1 MKKNINEISVVL
13 PCLNEEKSI
22 KYCIEKAKI
31 GIKNSGLVGE
41 VVVADNGS
49 TDDSIK
55 IAKSAGARIV
65 KINKKGYGFALRG
78 GIDASDSKYIIM
90 GDSDS
95 TYNFEDIPF
104 FIDKLKSGFDLVVG
118 NRFLGGIER
127 NAMPFL
133 NKYIGNPLLSYISK
147 KLFNSTVGDFH
158 CGLRGFTKKAYLE
171 MNLKSEGM
179 EFATE
184 MIAKASLLNLK
195 IDEVPTT
202 LSISI
207 SPRKP
212 HLRPVR
218 DGLRHLKLM
227 MAYSFIKLFKKSF
240 NVILAISIPLYLL
253 SIVYTPITFN
263 NVRLSFGV
271 VSVLENVVLIFAILK
286 SLLGMTS
293 SLFPEY
299 LDRSGKNLKDR
310 NYGLILVFIGLFLY
324 FGDVIYWS
332 SNNFGIIDQET
343 NLKILSLASIAF
355 TLGIFETFRELFLL
369 SLQYFKKIK

>member
-1 MKKNINEISVVL
+1 MKQNINEISVVL
-13 PCLNEEKSI
+13 PCLNEENSI

-31 GIKNSGLVGE
+31 GIRNSGLIGE

-49 TDDSIK
+49 TDNSIN

-65 KINKKGYGFALRG
+65 KINKKGYGCALRG
-78 GIDASDSKYIIM
+78 GIDASESKYIIM

-95 TYNFEDIPF
+95 TYNFEDIPL
-104 FIDKLKSGFDLVVG
+104 FINKLKNGFDLVVG

-133 NKYIGNPLLSYISK
+133 NKYIGNPVLSYISK
-147 KLFNSTVGDFH
+147 KLFNSTIGDFH
-158 CGLRGFTKKAYLE
+158 CGLRGFTKKAYIE
-171 MNLKSEGM
+171 MDLKSEGM

-184 MIAKASLLNLK
+184 MIAKAALINLK

-202 LSISI
+202 LTVAI

-212 HLRPVR
+212 HLRPLR

-240 NVILAISIPLYLL
+240 NVILAITIPLYLL
-253 SIVYTPITFN
+253 SIIYTPITFN

-271 VSVLENVVLIFAILK
+271 VSVLESVVMIFAILK

-293 SLFPEY
+293 SIFPEY
-299 LDRSGKNLKDR
+299 LDRSGENIKVR
-310 NYGLILVFIGLFLY
+310 NYGVILVLIGLILY

-332 SNNFGIIDQET
+332 SNNFGIIDQDT
-343 NLKILSLASIAF
+343 NLKILSLASLTF
-355 TLGIFETFRELFLL
+355 TLGIFETFKELFFL
-369 SLQYFKKIK
+369 SLKYFKKN